1 MNLITDTSFRHT
13 TLATLAQERA
23 SSRPGDT
30 ALLFDSGVR
39 LSYAEAWHQAN
50 QLARGIQQLGVKP
63 GATLTFQLPNIPE
76 SVPLAIAASICGLVI
91 NPVVPIYRGKELGF
105 ILGDAKT
112 EILFIPHRIRG
123 FDYVDMIRELRSG
136 LPHLRHM
143 ICCGGEDDLPEDV
156 LRFEDVMESLS
167 LIHI

>member
-13 TLATLAQERA
+13 TLAKLAQERA
-23 SSRPGDT
+23 SSRPNDT

-50 QLARGIQQLGVKP
+50 QLAKGIQQLGVKP

-123 FDYVDMIRELRSG
+123 FDYVDMIRELR
-136 LPHLRHM
+136 
-143 ICCGGEDDLPEDV
+143 
-156 LRFEDVMESLS
+156 
-167 LIHI
+167 

>member
-1 MNLITDTSFRHT
+1 VNLITDTSFRHT

-23 SSRPGDT
+23 SSRPDDT
-30 ALLFDSGVR
+30 ALLFDSGAR

-136 LPHLRHM
+136 LPHLRHV
-143 ICCGGEDDLPEDV
+143 ICCGGEGDLSEDV
-156 LRFEDVMESLS
+156 LRFEDVMESGGSGLA
-167 LIHI
+167 

>member
-1 MNLITDTSFRHT
+1 MQPD
-13 TLATLAQERA
+13 
-23 SSRPGDT
+23 DT

-39 LSYAEAWHQAN
+39 LSYGDAWKRAN
-50 QLARGIQQLGVKP
+50 QLAQAIQRLGVEP

-105 ILGDAKT
+105 ILSDAKT

-123 FDYVDMIRELRSG
+123 FDFVDMIRELRSG
-136 LPHLRHM
+136 
-143 ICCGGEDDLPEDV
+143 
-156 LRFEDVMESLS
+156 
-167 LIHI
+167 